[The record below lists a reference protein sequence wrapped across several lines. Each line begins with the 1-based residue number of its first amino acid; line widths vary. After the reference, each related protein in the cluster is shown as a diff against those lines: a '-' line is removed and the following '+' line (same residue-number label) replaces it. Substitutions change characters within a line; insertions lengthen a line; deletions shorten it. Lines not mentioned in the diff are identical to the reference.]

1 MGCISV
7 AAFRPKPGKEEELRQ
22 VIADRLPLLRRL
34 GFATDREAILMRSR
48 DGVLIQVSEWSSDE
62 AIAKAHETPEVLA
75 MWDRFAACSEYVKL
89 DSLAEVHEDFATFDP
104 IE

>member
-1 MGCISV
+1 MGRISV

-34 GFATDREAILMRSR
+34 GFATDREAILMRSG

-89 DSLAEVHEDFATFDP
+89 DSLAEVHEDFATFDLVD
-104 IE
+104 